1 MRTHQDIVNEI
12 EKVLKDKVA
21 PSVAAHSG
29 EIKFISFHRG
39 VVRLL
44 LAGSCSG
51 CAMSKVTLHRGVENM
66 LKHYIPEVESIIGED
81 DEKAAEQGYTPFLAR
96 NVEPDGEKLA
106 EHKYEYTT
114 SNNIRRSKSSNAN
127 EDSSESYRDGSDWNM
142 GVFWR
147 SGKIKSTLNAIT
159 NYGEGSC
166 REHGVQNK
174 MASWTFRILTPLIQ
188 NSSC

>member
-44 LAGSCSG
+44 LSGSCSG

-81 DEKAAEQGYTPFLAR
+81 DEKAAEQGYTPFLAK
-96 NVEPDGEKLA
+96 NVEPDGEKLV
-106 EHKYEYTT
+106 EHKYE
-114 SNNIRRSKSSNAN
+114 
-127 EDSSESYRDGSDWNM
+127 
-142 GVFWR
+142 
-147 SGKIKSTLNAIT
+147 
-159 NYGEGSC
+159 
-166 REHGVQNK
+166 
-174 MASWTFRILTPLIQ
+174 
-188 NSSC
+188 

>member
-51 CAMSKVTLHRGVENM
+51 CAMSKITLHRGVENM
-66 LKHYIPEVESIIGED
+66 LKHYVPEVESIIGED
-81 DEKAAEQGYTPFLAR
+81 DEEAKAQGYTPYMPKDE
-96 NVEPDGEKLA
+96 EPDWKKLVR
-106 EHKYEYTT
+106 YE
-114 SNNIRRSKSSNAN
+114 
-127 EDSSESYRDGSDWNM
+127 
-142 GVFWR
+142 
-147 SGKIKSTLNAIT
+147 
-159 NYGEGSC
+159 
-166 REHGVQNK
+166 
-174 MASWTFRILTPLIQ
+174 
-188 NSSC
+188 